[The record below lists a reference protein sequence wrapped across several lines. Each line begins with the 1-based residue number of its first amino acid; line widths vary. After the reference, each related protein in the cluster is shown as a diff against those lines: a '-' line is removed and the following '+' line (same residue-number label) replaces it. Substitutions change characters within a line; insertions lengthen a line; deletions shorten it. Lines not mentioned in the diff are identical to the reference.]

1 MQVIQVTPYL
11 LLQLLFIIKV
21 LAKKLAEFILFSSL
35 FIATCAV
42 ALCIETNL
50 LLQVPL
56 NIISF
61 YCFVFGATLAQYNLH
76 YLVKTTAVKN
86 SHRLAWSLKNKS
98 LHKVLLIIGIALILF
113 SFLSFRLH
121 HFIILGILGVIA
133 FLYSFP
139 FIPIGNK
146 KRIKDYGFIKIFT
159 LSLLWAIVTVWFPV
173 VNFSFDNNIFVFV
186 FLRRFV
192 FMFVLC
198 LLFDIRDIEIDKK
211 ENINTIAVILGK
223 KKSYYLSY
231 ISLILFVI
239 LSVFQFYYIEDKAVL
254 VTMLFSAVITFFTI
268 ELTKKINS
276 DFVYLAGIDGMML
289 LQALLVYLSL

>member
-1 MQVIQVTPYL
+1 VIPHL

-21 LAKKLAEFILFSSL
+21 LVKKLAEFILFSSI

-50 LLQVPL
+50 LLHLPL

-86 SHRLAWSLKNKS
+86 SQRLAWSLKHKA
-98 LHKVLLIIGIALILF
+98 LHKILLGIGIALILF

-121 HFIILGILGVIA
+121 HFIILGILGVVA

-139 FIPIGNK
+139 VIPIGNK

-159 LSLLWAIVTVWFPV
+159 LSLLWTIVTVWFPV

-198 LLFDIRDIEIDKK
+198 LLFDVRDIEIDKR
-211 ENINTIAVILGK
+211 ENINTVAVLLGK
-223 KKSYYLSY
+223 RKSYYLAY

-239 LSVFQFYYIEDKAVL
+239 LSGLQFYYIQDKVAL
-254 VTMLFSAVITFFTI
+254 ISMLISAVITFFTI
-268 ELTKKINS
+268 ELTKKLNS

-289 LQALLVYLSL
+289 LQALLVYLVGIKF